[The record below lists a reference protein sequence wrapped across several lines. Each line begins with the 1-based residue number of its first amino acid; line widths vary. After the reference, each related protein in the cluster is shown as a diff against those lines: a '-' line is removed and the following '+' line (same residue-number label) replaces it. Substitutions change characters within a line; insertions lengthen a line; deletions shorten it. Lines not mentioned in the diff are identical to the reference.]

1 MSALEQIL
9 NRQRAWAESR
19 GIELDPPDYT
29 ARLEDNLYSKLSERA
44 LEEYGGAAGQEL
56 VDSRGGKPAK
66 MRALE
71 SSSALVL
78 NVFEHLRL
86 TNLKAIGAIL
96 NIAEP
101 VAEVRFEAT
110 FPTGLHGTP
119 PTLDVAVT
127 GPSGQICGV
136 ESKFC
141 EPYRSKGKR
150 DPFAA
155 SYFPDGPGLWEA
167 RGLPRCEQL
176 ARNLRDRTVTFEYL
190 DAPQLLK
197 HALGLFSQQHPAS
210 LLYLWY
216 DQPPEG
222 QALKQELAHFT
233 NEVDTRL
240 GFRSFSYQELQRR
253 IREISDSD
261 LAQYLDD
268 RYFNVVGP

>member
-1 MSALEQIL
+1 MSALKQIL
-9 NRQRAWAESR
+9 ARQRAWAESR

-29 ARLEDNLYSKLSERA
+29 ARLEDNLYSKLSERT
-44 LEEYGGAAGQEL
+44 LEEYGRAAGQEL
-56 VDSRGGKPAK
+56 VDSRAGKPAK

-78 NVFEHLRL
+78 NVFEHLRQ
-86 TNLKAIGAIL
+86 TNLKAIGTIL
-96 NIAEP
+96 NIAGP

-127 GPSGQICGV
+127 GRSGHVCGV

-155 SYFPDGPGLWEA
+155 SYFPDRPGLWEA

-176 ARNLRDRTVTFEYL
+176 ARDLRDRSITFDYL
-190 DAPQLLK
+190 DAAQLLK
-197 HALGLFSQQHPAS
+197 HALGLFTQEEQAT
-210 LLYLWY
+210 LLNLWY
-216 DQPPEG
+216 DEG
-222 QALKQELAHFT
+222 TEGHTLQQELAVFA
-233 NEVDTRL
+233 EQVDPRL
-240 GFRSFSYQELQRR
+240 GFRSFSYQELQHR

-261 LAQYLDD
+261 HVQYLDD

>member
-9 NRQRAWAESR
+9 NRQRAGAESR

-29 ARLEDNLYSKLSERA
+29 ARLEDNLYSKLSERT

-56 VDSRGGKPAK
+56 ADSRGGKPAK

-110 FPTGLHGTP
+110 FPTGLQGTP
-119 PTLDVAVT
+119 PTLDVAVA
-127 GPSGQICGV
+127 GPSGHVCGV

-176 ARNLRDRTVTFEYL
+176 ARDLRDRTVTFAYL

-197 HALGLFSQQHPAS
+197 HALGLFNQDRPAT
-210 LLYLWY
+210 LFYLWY
-216 DQPPEG
+216 EEGAEG
-222 QALKQELAHFT
+222 QAHKQEIATFASQI
-233 NEVDTRL
+233 DRQL
-240 GFRSFSYQELQRR
+240 GFRFSSYQEALHRLHR
-253 IREISDSD
+253 NSDSD
-261 LAQYLDD
+261 HAAYLAN
-268 RYFNVVGP
+268 RYFG

>member
-1 MSALEQIL
+1 MADGEVIGAVAGVGGDFMSALEQIL

-56 VDSRGGKPAK
+56 VDRRGGKPAK

-86 TNLKAIGAIL
+86 TNLEAIGTIL
-96 NIAEP
+96 DIAEP
-101 VAEVRFEAT
+101 VADVRFEAT

-119 PTLDVAVT
+119 PTLDVAVI
-127 GPSGQICGV
+127 GPSGHVCGV

-155 SYFPDGPGLWEA
+155 SYFPDGPGLWKA

-176 ARNLRDRTVTFEYL
+176 ARDIMDGSVAFQYL

-197 HALGLFSQQHPAS
+197 HALGLFNQEQPAT
-210 LLYLWY
+210 LLNLWY
-216 DQPPEG
+216 D
-222 QALKQELAHFT
+222 
-233 NEVDTRL
+233 
-240 GFRSFSYQELQRR
+240 
-253 IREISDSD
+253 
-261 LAQYLDD
+261 
-268 RYFNVVGP
+268 

>member
-56 VDSRGGKPAK
+56 ADSRGGKPAK

-127 GPSGQICGV
+127 GPSGHVCGV

-155 SYFPDGPGLWEA
+155 SYFPDGPGLWET

-176 ARNLRDRTVTFEYL
+176 ARNLKDLTVTFEYL

-197 HALGLFSQQHPAS
+197 HALGLFNQDRPAT
-210 LLYLWY
+210 LFYLWY
-216 DQPPEG
+216 EEGAEG
-222 QALKQELAHFT
+222 QAHKQEIATFASQI
-233 NEVDTRL
+233 DRQL
-240 GFRSFSYQELQRR
+240 GFRFSSYQEALHRLHGN
-253 IREISDSD
+253 SDSD
-261 LAQYLDD
+261 HAAYLAN
-268 RYFNVVGP
+268 RYFG

>member
-1 MSALEQIL
+1 
-9 NRQRAWAESR
+9 
-19 GIELDPPDYT
+19 LDPPDYT

-78 NVFEHLRL
+78 NVFEHLRQ
-86 TNLKAIGAIL
+86 TNLKAIGTL
-96 NIAEP
+96 LDIAEP
-101 VAEVRFEAT
+101 VADVRFEAT

-127 GPSGQICGV
+127 GPSGHVCGV

-176 ARNLRDRTVTFEYL
+176 ARSLRDRTVTFEYL

-197 HALGLFSQQHPAS
+197 HALGLFSQQHSAS

-216 DQPPEG
+216 DEPPEG

-233 NEVDTRL
+233 KELDTRL
-240 GFRSFSYQELQRR
+240 GFRSCSYQDLQRR
-253 IREISDSD
+253 IRAISDSD
-261 LAQYLDD
+261 HAQYLDD
-268 RYFNVVGP
+268 RYFKVVGP